1 MSRLLKALKAGI
13 EAFRMVYRGWTVD
26 EYKKYD
32 KDDYYVE
39 ASIWYDIGHPWRL
52 LYGKTASTG
61 WNVSRKGYTYT
72 KLCKTPFEATIFAD
86 KLIQKG

>member
-1 MSRLLKALKAGI
+1 MSKLLKALKAGI
-13 EAFRMVYRGWTVD
+13 EAFRMVYKGWTVD

-32 KDDYYVE
+32 KDGYYIE
-39 ASIWYDIGHPWRL
+39 ASIWYDRIMP
-52 LYGKTASTG
+52 YDETPVG